1 MDNESAKKAS
11 SYKKGDLLRI
21 SSRNG
26 ASNWFVKQIDD
37 KSNSLTLSGEHSNRP
52 KKLILDKIDFKNQF
66 VSKIEKAEMEVR
78 EGEILRTSSRMY
90 EHNIESN
97 TDLKVK
103 KIVPGF
109 LVLKDGKKSI
119 LMIKASLNGA
129 PLKYGYTKSLH
140 TTSTKRYDT
149 TVSVLKPYQTNKNN
163 IFKINALSKSS
174 SIIVTE
180 DKEKAIKY
188 SHRETNRGSSISAD
202 NYSGLSIEAG
212 NILNRIS
219 ETTAVF
225 SKQDYFKEAISNNKD
240 YTQSKL
246 NTDIADALE
255 NGYLIKKDYSL
266 KKPLIIYHLSNE
278 KMKSKNINLRLD
290 FELEQNSSLK
300 LIDFF
305 SDDSEK
311 NFMNIF
317 YNFNLDKDAI
327 LKNYKIDKSLNKNL
341 KYSFNNINQKQNS
354 ISETFIFSAGSDYF
368 KNEINCNLK
377 GEYSSAFIN
386 GIFSLDDNKQHE
398 IRTTINHLVE
408 NTKSYQLIKSVLG
421 KNTKS
426 AYQGRIYVDSK
437 AQKTDG
443 YQLSKAILLDET
455 SEFNA
460 KPELEIYA
468 DDVKCSHGSA
478 SGSLD
483 DNSIFYL
490 MSRGLNYKQAK
501 GLLINGFLLD
511 VIEKITDAEIKDLLK
526 KMIGLKK

>member
-1 MDNESAKKAS
+1 MKEQ
-11 SYKKGDLLRI
+11 L
-21 SSRNG
+21 
-26 ASNWFVKQIDD
+26 
-37 KSNSLTLSGEHSNRP
+37 
-52 KKLILDKIDFKNQF
+52 KIDFNKIQE
-66 VSKIEKAEMEVR
+66 VSNFSNRDIE
-78 EGEILRTSSRMY
+78 I
-90 EHNIESN
+90 
-97 TDLKVK
+97 
-103 KIVPGF
+103 
-109 LVLKDGKKSI
+109 KKSY
-119 LMIKASLNGA
+119 LNKFIENGF
-129 PLKYGYTKSLH
+129 PNRKQENWKFL
-140 TTSTKRYDT
+140 D
-149 TVSVLKPYQTNKNN
+149 
-163 IFKINALSKSS
+163 INQ
-174 SIIVTE
+174 I
-180 DKEKAIKY
+180 
-188 SHRETNRGSSISAD
+188 
-202 NYSGLSIEAG
+202 
-212 NILNRIS
+212 
-219 ETTAVF
+219 
-225 SKQDYFKEAISNNKD
+225 ISNNISDLSFYND
-240 YTQSKL
+240 YSIENKIDASIFIDDLEHNKIIFINGRIEKIDFSYEDKKQIEIIEDSYTIDKSENNNSLIDL
-246 NTDIADALE
+246 NIALS
-255 NGYLIKKDYSL
+255 NKHFKILIKKGYSL
-266 KKPLIIYHLSNE
+266 KKPLIIYHLTNE

-317 YNFNLDKDAI
+317 YNFDLDRDAI

-354 ISETFIFSAGSDYF
+354 ISETFVFSAGSDYF

-526 KMIGLKK
+526 KMIGLIK